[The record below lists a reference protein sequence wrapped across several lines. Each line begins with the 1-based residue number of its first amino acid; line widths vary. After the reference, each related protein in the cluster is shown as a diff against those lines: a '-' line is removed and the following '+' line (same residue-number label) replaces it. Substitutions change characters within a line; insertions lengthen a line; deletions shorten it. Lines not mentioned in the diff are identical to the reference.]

1 MPLQNFASK
10 ILKLSG
16 KIFAKIIF
24 LVFRRMMVLGKNL
37 HTEIISGVSLSH
49 FSILIEGLGVKF
61 QIYRYMPP
69 IMVGSLDFRM
79 CSEYICYQIQLD
91 DTTASTDIV

>member
-37 HTEIISGVSLSH
+37 HTEIISGVSLIPELSH
-49 FSILIEGLGVKF
+49 LSRPRLCG
-61 QIYRYMPP
+61 
-69 IMVGSLDFRM
+69 
-79 CSEYICYQIQLD
+79 
-91 DTTASTDIV
+91 TAGTVFLVL

>member
-37 HTEIISGVSLSH
+37 HTEIISGVSLKLH
-49 FSILIEGLGVKF
+49 
-61 QIYRYMPP
+61 M
-69 IMVGSLDFRM
+69 D
-79 CSEYICYQIQLD
+79 
-91 DTTASTDIV
+91 A

>member
-1 MPLQNFASK
+1 MPPQNFASK

-37 HTEIISGVSLSH
+37 HTEIISGVSLRVSGDP
-49 FSILIEGLGVKF
+49 SRPLPEPILGPSSALNPNIMAFGDFHDQGVK
-61 QIYRYMPP
+61 
-69 IMVGSLDFRM
+69 VW
-79 CSEYICYQIQLD
+79 IQGAFG
-91 DTTASTDIV
+91 TVF